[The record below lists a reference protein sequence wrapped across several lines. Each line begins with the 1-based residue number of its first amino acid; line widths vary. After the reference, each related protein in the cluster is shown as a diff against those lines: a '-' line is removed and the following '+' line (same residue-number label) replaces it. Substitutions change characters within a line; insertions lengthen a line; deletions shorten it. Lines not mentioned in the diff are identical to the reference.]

1 MMNNERISV
10 IIPVYNAAPYLKK
23 CMDSVIAQTY
33 PAYEIVLIDDGSTDT
48 SGSICDHYRA
58 QYPELIKVIHQKNRG
73 AAAARNAGI
82 AVSSGDYYAFIDA
95 DDYME
100 PEMLDTS
107 INLIRK
113 YEADMSA
120 VEKWVEY
127 ANGGRYCRE
136 TEEIEACWDPKE
148 ALVWINSY
156 RYLYT
161 AFSNLLISRNAF
173 GELRFPEGERSE
185 DYALQ
190 YQVIARCKRIA
201 YCSRPLYHYVQ
212 TAESC
217 SRTAN
222 ICLAPMAISMEQLRF
237 FQKYFPD
244 IVFAAETSCAFE
256 HMGIWTAYLRNGV
269 QCPRTLMR
277 KLRKVVRQYLK
288 SVLTNPYLLKIKKLQ
303 AIAFCYAPHVYKWI
317 ITRTKHR

>member
-1 MMNNERISV
+1 MKQIKISV
-10 IIPVYNAAPYLKK
+10 IIPIYNAEDTLKR
-23 CMDSVIAQTY
+23 CIESVLLQTY
-33 PAYEIVLIDDGSTDT
+33 PAYEIILIDDGSTDR
-48 SGSICDHYRA
+48 SGGICDRYLQTHPM
-58 QYPELIKVIHQKNRG
+58 QVKVLHQINRG
-73 AAAARNAGI
+73 AASARNAGI
-82 AVSSGDYYAFIDA
+82 DRSKGDYLAFLDS
-95 DDYME
+95 DDYYE
-100 PEMLDTS
+100 SNMLQTMVG
-107 INLIRK
+107 LIQK
-113 YEADMSA
+113 YNADMSI
-120 VEKWVEY
+120 VEKWMEFP
-127 ANGGRYCRE
+127 NGKGYCME
-136 TEEIEACWDPKE
+136 SVDTEKCWDTKE
-148 ALVWINSY
+148 ALIWINSY
-156 RYLYT
+156 RYIYPGFPVLMV
-161 AFSNLLISRNAF
+161 SRNAF

-244 IVFAAETSCAFE
+244 IVFAAETGCAIE
-256 HMGIWTAYLRNGV
+256 HMGIWSAYLRNGV
-269 QCPRTLMR
+269 QCPRPLLHTLR
-277 KLRKVVRQYLK
+277 SVARRYLK
-288 SVLTNPYLLKIKKLQ
+288 SVLCNRYIPRVKKLQ